1 MKDKREN
8 SDKAAAANA
17 QPQSENTSKKARIY
31 NLIIVDESGSMSP
44 LRDAT
49 ISGINETIGAI
60 HAAQEEFAA
69 TQEHFISVVLFD
81 DGPRTPAVRTIID
94 CQPIGQIPKFTD
106 YNPRGCT
113 PLFDALG
120 ESLTRLRDRIEADP
134 DATGVVTVLTDGLEN
149 ASRRWNAGEVRRLIN
164 QLKELGWSFSYMGS
178 AHDVKDVTDLLGFD
192 NMVEFSHDRVGARN
206 TWARESSSRR
216 SFFGKIHLL
225 YADIDRYTTDDDEID
240 YDEINARKRALAGEY
255 YGNRVTP
262 DFVET
267 LAQNDIFVF
276 GSNPDGQHNGGA
288 AAKAMR
294 DFGAVFGQGEG
305 LQGHSYAIPTTAGI
319 NDFRRAVERFCDFAA
334 DHPGMR
340 FLVTVVGCG
349 NARYTPREVAP
360 LFQKCVSLENVCLPA
375 SFWEVLGLKNH
386 SGSL

>member
-1 MKDKREN
+1 MKDKRDN
-8 SDKAAAANA
+8 ADKATAKNG
-17 QPQSENTSKKARIY
+17 QPQSENFAKKARIY

-44 LRDAT
+44 LRNVT

-94 CQPIGQIPKFTD
+94 CQPIGQIQKFTD

-113 PLFDALG
+113 PLYDALG
-120 ESLTRLRDRIEADP
+120 DSLTRLHNRIGADP

-149 ASRRWNAGEVRRLIN
+149 ASRVWTAGEVRRLIDR
-164 QLKELGWSFSYMGS
+164 LKELGWSFSYMGS

-192 NMVEFSHDRVGARN
+192 NIVEFSHDRVGAGN
-206 TWARESSSRR
+206 TWAHERSSRHG
-216 SFFGKIHLL
+216 FFGKMHFL
-225 YADIDRYTTDDDEID
+225 YADIERYTTEDNEID
-240 YDEINARKRALAGEY
+240 YEEVKARKRAFANEY

-262 DFVET
+262 DVVET
-267 LAQNDIFVF
+267 LAQNEIFVF
-276 GSNPDGQHNGGA
+276 GSNPEGQHNGGA

-305 LQGHSYAIPTTAGI
+305 LQGQSYAIPTTSGI
-319 NDFRRAVERFCDFAA
+319 NDFRCAVERFCDFAA
-334 DHPGMR
+334 SNPGMR
-340 FLVTVVGCG
+340 FFVTAVGCG

-360 LFQKCVSLENVCLPA
+360 LFQRCVSLENVAIPA
-375 SFWEVLGLKNH
+375 SFWEVFGLKNF
-386 SGSL
+386 